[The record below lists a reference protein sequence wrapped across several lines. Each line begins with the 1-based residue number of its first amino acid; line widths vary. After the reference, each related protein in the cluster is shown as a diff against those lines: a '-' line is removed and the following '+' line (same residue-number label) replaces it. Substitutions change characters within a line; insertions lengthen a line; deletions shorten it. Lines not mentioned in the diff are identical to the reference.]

1 MEIKLISNDKDQELG
16 SYESCGIGCSKPT
29 TKFSK
34 NGKISAIIILGIN
47 KNNKR
52 EIEESTNEI
61 QTSKED
67 DEIINLVKKGTLPK
81 YDYATISKVF
91 EASFDE
97 SLWTTEETKK
107 GKRVVNFNGKISQN
121 LHETAIKELKNTYE
135 KGKNDFQ
142 TRVNLL
148 ALAMATI
155 TGKKYELL
163 MEIKGND
170 FFDGLDKE
178 LNCDGFVYQNAT
190 IPYPNC
196 KNETNSKIY
205 LEKSI
210 EEMFLRLWQ
219 VGDPVEVEWTIS
231 ADRNSFEVSSMN
243 SKSWEGITFD
253 KIIETIYKD

>member
-1 MEIKLISNDKDQELG
+1 MNIERNDFGEYFIPSDYKDSDSSMEIKLISNDKDQELG

-155 TGKKYELL
+155 TGKKYEL
-163 MEIKGND
+163 G
-170 FFDGLDKE
+170 
-178 LNCDGFVYQNAT
+178 
-190 IPYPNC
+190 
-196 KNETNSKIY
+196 Y
-205 LEKSI
+205 LSESPPKTS
-210 EEMFLRLWQ
+210 
-219 VGDPVEVEWTIS
+219 T
-231 ADRNSFEVSSMN
+231 
-243 SKSWEGITFD
+243 
-253 KIIETIYKD
+253 